1 MVRKSLRENFVQQ
14 WTTFLCYCD
23 DDDDI
28 SKYCYMYEV
37 YIPFINFVC
46 TVGCRWRMRLL
57 LGVSVA
63 EHQLLAGDARAPRAA
78 RPRARPEPTAAQ

>member
-1 MVRKSLRENFVQQ
+1 
-14 WTTFLCYCD
+14 
-23 DDDDI
+23 
-28 SKYCYMYEV
+28 MYEA

-57 LGVSVA
+57 LGVAVA